1 MKITIFSV
9 LNILIIIFLL
19 SCAGQRKF
27 YIPEPDFSVYTAG
40 KSIDI
45 NNIIETKNGTSAR
58 SMPEWLLTYVDG
70 GNRAVEQIDSF
81 KDKYVF
87 IDVNEGANFLLLNK
101 WAENFTTKQDF
112 AILAAVRIEERMIQ
126 TSSLY
131 PDDEYGKFFLAM
143 VKNAY
148 SAEYQDAVKQD
159 TFWFKKSSPAEIYN
173 YFILIT
179 IDKFIMQSIIRN
191 MITQAYAEAAPS
203 GSQAA
208 SVNRLRQTF
217 FEGF

>member
-1 MKITIFSV
+1 MKITTFSALSV
-9 LNILIIIFLL
+9 LIIIFLL
-19 SCAGQRKF
+19 SCSSQKKF
-27 YIPEPDFSVYTAG
+27 YIPEPDFSVYAAK

-45 NNIIETKNGTSAR
+45 DNIIETKSGSSAR
-58 SMPEWLLTYVDG
+58 SIPGWLLTYIDG
-70 GNRAVEQIDSF
+70 GNRAVEQIDF
-81 KDKYVF
+81 YKDKYVF
-87 IDVNEGANFLLLNK
+87 IDVNEGENFSLLNK
-101 WAENFTTKQDF
+101 WAENFTTEQDF
-112 AILAAVRIEERMIQ
+112 AILAAIRIEERMIQ

-148 SAEYQDAVKQD
+148 SAEYQNAVKEE
-159 TFWFKKSSPAEIYN
+159 TFWFKKSSPAEIYY

-179 IDKFIMQSIIRN
+179 IDKIKMQSIIRD
-191 MITQAYAEAAPS
+191 MIARAYTEASPS
-203 GSQAA
+203 GSQGV